1 MADHFLTAAVCWKTK
16 MNFSIRNKYVS
27 ILNDE
32 INKMAAIVQGT
43 DTGYLQ
49 LYKADRAWYG
59 FVLDFTDHHTA
70 CGCQGFGWCGHAQKT
85 KTSDAQL
92 FFSVCFCLDIYIYIF
107 FFIDIARL

>member
-1 MADHFLTAAVCWKTK
+1 

-49 LYKADRAWYG
+49 LYKADRA
-59 FVLDFTDHHTA
+59 
-70 CGCQGFGWCGHAQKT
+70 
-85 KTSDAQL
+85 
-92 FFSVCFCLDIYIYIF
+92 
-107 FFIDIARL
+107 